1 MVMEFAPLGS
11 LDHALRKA
19 EEDGMD
25 VSNLVKTTVAMQVA
39 EAMAHLHL
47 LDVVHRD
54 LAIRNVLVFKFDAH
68 DWRRILVKV
77 TDYGLSLLV
86 NKGFTAGAT
95 PTVVEIMTNSAGA
108 AGPTRWMAPE
118 SILRRI
124 YSKKTDVWAFGV
136 FLYEVWTLAMIPYY
150 LISDDR
156 EVARMV
162 VDGERLQ
169 QPDSCPDHVYIIM
182 QECWRT
188 IQRERPSVPEI
199 QTKLQEVFVEESLE
213 ASKTE
218 CVVCMSAES
227 VMALMPCGHRCACEE
242 CGPGLKTCPM
252 CRADVQEAKRIFG

>member
-1 MVMEFAPLGS
+1 M
-11 LDHALRKA
+11 
-19 EEDGMD
+19 
-25 VSNLVKTTVAMQVA
+25 
-39 EAMAHLHL
+39 
-47 LDVVHRD
+47 
-54 LAIRNVLVFKFDAH
+54 
-68 DWRRILVKV
+68 KV

-162 VDGERLQ
+162 VNGERLQ
-169 QPDSCPDHVYIIM
+169 QPDSCPDHVYVIM

-188 IQRERPSVPEI
+188 IHKDRPSVSENTDQTARGVCGRKSGGLQDRVCGVPERGVRHG
-199 QTKLQEVFVEESLE
+199 TL
-213 ASKTE
+213 
-218 CVVCMSAES
+218 
-227 VMALMPCGHRCACEE
+227 CGIIMLR
-242 CGPGLKTCPM
+242 
-252 CRADVQEAKRIFG
+252 